1 MQAKRRDG
9 QQKQPEIVRV
19 VATNDIET
27 VKKNIFD
34 EYGFMVTDAYAANLI
49 KFVEILYLEK

>member
-1 MQAKRRDG
+1 MANKRDK
-9 QQKQPEIVRV
+9 QQKQPEIVRI

-27 VKKNIFD
+27 VKKNIFE

-49 KFVEILYLEK
+49 KFVEILYLER